1 MTKFYR
7 ISLSGF
13 GGEFIFLEISK
24 GAHDFWKE
32 QSEEDLVE
40 YCLYPEDQ
48 TVKAE
53 ADFLYNAATGRHD
66 QRYDADD
73 VQTIVGISADT
84 KCYLNVS
91 EVSDGTNDARELK
104 RKIKNKVIKSSN
116 KNILVEKFSGK
127 LPTYAVQFADI
138 LKGRFYDY
146 TIEMEEEFDV
156 QKLEFYAEKS
166 IDGEMFISGID
177 YDGAELVE
185 EWDADTDGSGTLARV
200 FKAKKLFGVF

>member
-7 ISLSGF
+7 ISLSGY

-91 EVSDGTNDARELK
+91 EVSDETYDARELK
-104 RKIKNKVIKSSN
+104 RIIKT
-116 KNILVEKFSGK
+116 KNEKK
-127 LPTYAVQFADI
+127 KT
-138 LKGRFYDY
+138 
-146 TIEMEEEFDV
+146 
-156 QKLEFYAEKS
+156 
-166 IDGEMFISGID
+166 
-177 YDGAELVE
+177 
-185 EWDADTDGSGTLARV
+185 
-200 FKAKKLFGVF
+200 AKKYNRANLTLKMGYSRAPAEPLGSFAQFVSYFTDLCGLLPPHTHN